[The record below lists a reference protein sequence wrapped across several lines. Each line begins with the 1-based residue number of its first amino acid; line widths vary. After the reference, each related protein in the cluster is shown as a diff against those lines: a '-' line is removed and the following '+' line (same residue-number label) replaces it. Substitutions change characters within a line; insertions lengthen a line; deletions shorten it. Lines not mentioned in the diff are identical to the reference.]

1 MNQNPKK
8 FSVCLLIKT
17 QSLPDKHPEFIVTL
31 NGTAEHPSGQQQ
43 DIVVFDMLACLGD
56 NLLTIDLTNKNSNDT
71 VVDDQGKIVGDLN
84 IQLVKFSI
92 EGFDATDKIKQQVK
106 YLTCDGQFE
115 NTYGF
120 MHKNGQLIIEF
131 QCPLFY
137 FLRDCVAR

>member
-1 MNQNPKK
+1 MSQSPKK

-17 QSLPDKHPEFIVTL
+17 QSLPDKRPEFIVTL
-31 NGTAEHPSGQQQ
+31 NGAAEHPSGQQQ
-43 DIVVFDMLACLGD
+43 DIVVFDMLASLG
-56 NLLTIDLTNKNSNDT
+56 NNRLTIDLTNKNSNDT
-71 VVDDQGKIVGDLN
+71 VVDSQGKIVGDLN
-84 IQLVKFSI
+84 IQLIKFSI

-106 YLTCDGQFE
+106 YLTYDGQFE